1 MNPNAVQLRAAL
13 VGDFDREVQGGLKD
27 VEVALRASLFD
38 FADDLQSKWRQDV
51 RQSGLANAEKLTKT
65 IRVRRYPNKGL
76 NPAAVVFSTFPI
88 IQKAFEQSVTIRSQ
102 EGFFLPIPNPDVW
115 PTGRVIRWGR
125 RGAPRQSSIAVA
137 EARFGPLRFVYR
149 PGRASLL
156 VAEVRASAARPGTY
170 RKASA
175 SALRTGNG
183 LITVV
188 VFFLVREARTP
199 RMLRGSVIR
208 ARALRDA
215 PGAVD
220 RRFVHYFENGGG
232 QRLLTGPSHD

>member
-13 VGDFDREVQGGLKD
+13 AGDFDKEVQGGLKD
-27 VEVALRASLFD
+27 VEVALRASVFD
-38 FADDLQSKWRQDV
+38 FAADLQSKWRQDV

-65 IRVRRYPNKGL
+65 IRINRYPNKGL
-76 NPAAVVFSTFPI
+76 NPAAVVFSSFPI
-88 IQKAFEQSVTIRSQ
+88 LQKAFEQSVTIRSS
-102 EGFFLPIPNPDVW
+102 EGLFLPIPNPDVW
-115 PTGRVIRWGR
+115 PSGRVIRSGR
-125 RGAPRQSSIAVA
+125 RGQPRQSSIAVA
-137 EARFGPLRFVYR
+137 EARFGPLQFVYR

-156 VAEVRASAARPGTY
+156 VAQVRASASRPGTF
-170 RKASA
+170 RRASA
-175 SALRTGNG
+175 TALRTGNG

-208 ARALRDA
+208 DRAQRDA
-215 PGAVD
+215 PGAID
-220 RRFVHYFENGGG
+220 RRFTHYFENGGG